1 MKKTVYGRGRDS
13 NIGLGVSGAD
23 QNGAFAVSNI
33 GGAFALPAVGMQDL
47 DGISFELKT
56 AAGVRT
62 IVVTAADN
70 VTAASHTWVFANG
83 GFTADDV
90 GGTMTVTGATQAN
103 NNATVTISSV
113 TNATTIVTTGTQ
125 TNETFTT
132 PTNLTVTVTG
142 FPMNGTWTLEASNS
156 FASGEPGQSDA
167 AGTWSDCTAQFI
179 AVTGV
184 VGAQTKF
191 TFSSLAI
198 FSARYVRPKITGTAV
213 GRALASAIVYAKG
226 NG

>member
-13 NIGLGVSGAD
+13 NIGFGVSGAD
-23 QNGAFAVSNI
+23 QNGAFAVSNV
-33 GGAFALPAVGMQDL
+33 GGAVALPPVGMHDL
-47 DGISFELKT
+47 DGISFQLKT

-70 VTAASHTWVFANG
+70 VVAGTHTWTFANG
-83 GFTADDV
+83 AFTADDV
-90 GGTMTVTGATQAN
+90 GGTLTVSGASQAN

-142 FPMNGTWTLEASNS
+142 AAMNGTWTIEASNDY
-156 FASGEPGQSDA
+156 ASGELGQSDA
-167 AGTWSDCTAQFI
+167 AGAWTDITASF
-179 AVTGV
+179 VTISAV
-184 VGAQTKF
+184 VGVQTKF
-191 TFSSLAI
+191 TMSTIPIL
-198 FSARYVRPKITGTAV
+198 SARYVRAKLTPTAV
-213 GRALASAIVYAKG
+213 GRALASANVYAKG